1 MHETIKFLFERTN
14 PTYLETH
21 ERGAVI
27 GEIKGETFLDEPTR
41 EHVPGKEVLDMNM
54 VVDVKVDSFDQ
65 VNQVAD
71 CILDCV
77 NPLIQG
83 ITDDQANEHFNI
95 DEGSLSNMQDNS

>member
-1 MHETIKFLFERTN
+1 
-14 PTYLETH
+14 
-21 ERGAVI
+21 
-27 GEIKGETFLDEPTR
+27 
-41 EHVPGKEVLDMNM
+41 MNM

-71 CILDCV
+71 CRLDCV
-77 NPLIQG
+77 NSLIQG